1 MSLRTLEIDD
11 FLSTEGIVL
20 DVRSPGEYEQ
30 GHIPGAVSFPLF
42 DNDERARIGTC
53 YKQVGREE
61 AIELGWEIAGPKAV
75 GFIRQAKELAPHQQV
90 RVHCWRGGMRSE
102 NMAYLLQT
110 AGFEVQVLTGG
121 YKAFRRWVRRQLAEP
136 KPIITLG
143 GMTGTGKTSVLEAL
157 EAHGEQILDLEAYA
171 NHRGSSYGSLGM
183 PPQPSTEQFENLVA
197 LAWAACD
204 RTRPTWIEAESR
216 RIGTCR
222 VPDELFLQMMAAPV
236 LEIVRSRS
244 ERIQLL
250 IDDYGDADPQ
260 ELIIATERIKKRL
273 GGDRTQDA
281 IASIQAGDLAPAIDL
296 VLNYYDKTYRY
307 DLERRPGPIYSLDVT
322 GYPAEQAA
330 VELVQKAEF
339 YGLNGT
345 GAGSETGKEGL

>member
-1 MSLRTLEIDD
+1 MSPMSLRTLEIDD
-11 FLSTEGIVL
+11 FLTADGIVL

-30 GHIPGAVSFPLF
+30 GHLPGAVSFPLF
-42 DNDERARIGTC
+42 TNDERAQIGTC
-53 YKQVGREE
+53 YKQVGQAE

-75 GFIRQAKELAPHQQV
+75 GFIRRAKELAPNRQV

-110 AGFEVQVLTGG
+110 AGFQVQLLTGG
-121 YKAFRRWVRRQLAEP
+121 YKAFRRWVRRQVATP

-157 EAHGEQILDLEAYA
+157 AAQGEQILDLEAYA

-197 LAWAACD
+197 LAWATCRAD
-204 RTRPTWIEAESR
+204 QPTWIEAESR

-222 VPDELFLQMMAAPV
+222 VPDELFQQMMTAPV
-236 LEIVRSRS
+236 LEIVRSQS

-250 IDDYGDADPQ
+250 IDDYGDADPAA
-260 ELIIATERIKKRL
+260 LIEATERIKKRL
-273 GGDRTQDA
+273 GGDRTQTA
-281 IASIQAGDLAPAIDL
+281 IASIEAGDLAPAIDL

-307 DLERRPGPIYSLDVT
+307 DLERRPGPIYSLDMT
-322 GYPAEQAA
+322 GQSAEQAA
-330 VELVQKAEF
+330 VELVEKARF
-339 YGLNGT
+339 YGL
-345 GAGSETGKEGL
+345 GKGERL